1 MRGRLLRSFLAV
13 LLPALLLLAALQPAP
28 AIQPDEMLAD
38 PALEQ
43 RARELGKEL
52 RCLVCQNQSLDDS
65 DAGLA
70 RDLRRL
76 VRERLAAGDSDA
88 QVLEFVHDRY
98 GDFVLLRPPVRP
110 ATWALWLAPAAVILI
125 GGAAV
130 LLFFRRRTSA
140 PDTQAPLSDSERRR
154 LSELLDRKAGEP

>member
-52 RCLVCQNQSLDDS
+52 RCLVCQNQSLVDS
-65 DAGLA
+65 PAGLA
-70 RDLRRL
+70 GDLRHELETMILQR
-76 VRERLAAGDSDA
+76 RSDDEIKGFM
-88 QVLEFVHDRY
+88 VERY
-98 GDFVLLRPPVRP
+98 GDFVLFRPSMQGSNWV
-110 ATWALWLAPAAVILI
+110 LWLGPFAFLL
-125 GGAAV
+125 GGAFV
-130 LLFFRRRTSA
+130 WTRLRRRSDA
-140 PDTQAPLSDSERRR
+140 DVPVDLEQARRR
-154 LSELLDRKAGEP
+154 LEASD